1 MRWLLNLL
9 MVNFIPNGR
18 SISKITWSIQTFTPA
33 LSWWSEFIHKK
44 KRPFCIVEDQ
54 RLAKMLGSTKEVVRR
69 ISPWVPELLKS
80 GASTAQLQNLVKL
93 DPLPKVGQSKKKI
106 NIHQS
111 ELPKTSVPQIRVP
124 KNAHG
129 KIWTCISKLM
139 TWVVQ
144 VSRSKIICGKY
155 SICCIPSNLWK
166 PCGEYIYK
174 LV

>member
-1 MRWLLNLL
+1 
-9 MVNFIPNGR
+9 
-18 SISKITWSIQTFTPA
+18 
-33 LSWWSEFIHKK
+33 
-44 KRPFCIVEDQ
+44 
-54 RLAKMLGSTKEVVRR
+54 MLGSTKEVVRR

-155 SICCIPSNLWK
+155 SICCIPDSLSMTIPPK
-166 PCGEYIYK
+166 AAKATAIASGAVCHVVVKDHYVIM
-174 LV
+174 

>member
-1 MRWLLNLL
+1 MRWLL

-18 SISKITWSIQTFTPA
+18 SISKITWSIQTFTQT

-44 KRPFCIVEDQ
+44 SPFLYSWDHQ
-54 RLAKMLGSTKEVVRR
+54 RLAKMLGSTKEVVSR

-80 GASTAQLQNLVKL
+80 GASTARLQNLVKL
-93 DPLPKVGQSKKKI
+93 DTLPKVGQSNKKI
-106 NIHQS
+106 RIHQS

-155 SICCIPSNLWK
+155 LLYPLKSVKALWWV
-166 PCGEYIYK
+166 Y
-174 LV
+174 L